1 MYPPAYDQA
10 ECARRYEIVRMLP
23 PRIFERIWFA
33 ADDNQAFD
41 MAVDEAAAELL
52 GRAIAE
58 RAAP

>member
-1 MYPPAYDQA
+1 MYQPAYDQA

-23 PRIFERIWFA
+23 PRMFEEIWFA
-33 ADDNQAFD
+33 STDNQSFD
-41 MAVDEAAAELL
+41 RAVDEAAAELL